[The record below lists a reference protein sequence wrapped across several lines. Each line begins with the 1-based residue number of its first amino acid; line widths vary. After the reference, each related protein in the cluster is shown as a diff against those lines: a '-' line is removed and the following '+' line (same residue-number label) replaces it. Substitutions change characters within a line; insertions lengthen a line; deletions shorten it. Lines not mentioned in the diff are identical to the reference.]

1 MPTTADP
8 FGPDGPF
15 GSMSEELGQAV
26 EAMRAHRQ
34 RAEKAQIELARS
46 SATVTSKDR
55 MVTVE
60 VGPQGQ
66 VLALTFH
73 TTGYQEMA
81 PAQLAK
87 SLTDLL
93 NEARARMGDQVV
105 RAMKEFEGVGDVL
118 RLSLTGGSSLDQLL
132 EPLRSMMPGHD
143 ADARAERRR
152 AGRQEEFREQ

>member
-1 MPTTADP
+1 MPTTAD
-8 FGPDGPF
+8 PF

-34 RAEKAQIELARS
+34 RAEKVQTELARS
-46 SATVTSKDR
+46 SAAVTSKDR
-55 MVTVE
+55 MVTAE

-81 PAQLAK
+81 PAQLARL
-87 SLTDLL
+87 LTDLL

-105 RAMKEFEGVGDVL
+105 QAMKEFEGVGDML
-118 RLSLTGGSSLDQLL
+118 RFSLTGGSSLDQLL

-143 ADARAERRR
+143 ADAQAERRR
-152 AGRQEEFREQ
+152 AGRQEEFRER